1 MNGDGLKHNSFHPS
15 FIYKARLCVCASVC
29 PPPISKSVIFAQFCS
44 IYKKKVYTILPR
56 FEGAHR
62 THWKASI
69 LYFHFLRQEAIKQAE
84 RERRQKYRKQD
95 EEREVIRSAIRE
107 KYNLEKPI
115 NEDYEEE
122 DEDDEY
128 CAASRK
134 QDDVEEDPIEGRYH
148 SLTPDIFIE
157 ILFLEWNSI
166 G

>member
-1 MNGDGLKHNSFHPS
+1 M
-15 FIYKARLCVCASVC
+15 
-29 PPPISKSVIFAQFCS
+29 
-44 IYKKKVYTILPR
+44 
-56 FEGAHR
+56 
-62 THWKASI
+62 
-69 LYFHFLRQEAIKQAE
+69 
-84 RERRQKYRKQD
+84 
-95 EEREVIRSAIRE
+95 IRSAIRE

-157 ILFLEWNSI
+157 ILFLE
-166 G
+166 